1 MWDIGEFRHFVQIF
15 GVAGTGPVDFGVAG
29 VAVAGDSYNVRAR
42 KLQVAGVGFSP
53 LPDIDQRAII
63 GLFEHE
69 DLFE

>member
-1 MWDIGEFRHFVQIF
+1 MWDIGEFRHFVQNF

-53 LPDIDQRAII
+53 LPSY
-63 GLFEHE
+63 
-69 DLFE
+69 